1 MTRIVRRFAFVA
13 VALIALAAGL
23 QAAETTYG
31 AGVKLAVATPIKDL
45 YASPE
50 KFVGKTIR
58 VDGVVTSVC
67 TEMGCWLAIGAADN
81 QDQAVRFQA
90 EHDGKI
96 VFPITLKGKAAS
108 AEGVFVKID
117 ANNKEANE
125 AAGEHAAHLLV
136 ALRVM
141 NGLDP
146 DGRILRLVAQV
157 EEAKVAHHLG

>member
-1 MTRIVRRFAFVA
+1 MTRIVRCFAFVA
-13 VALIALAAGL
+13 VALIALAASL

-31 AGVKLAVATPIKDL
+31 AGVKLATATPINDL

-50 KFVGKTIR
+50 KFVGKTVR

-67 TEMGCWLAIGAADN
+67 TEMGCWLAIGATDN

-96 VFPITLKGKAAS
+96 VFPITLKGKPAS

-117 ANNKEANE
+117 ASNKEANE
-125 AAGEHAAHLLV
+125 AAGEHAASQPKAAEFGKKYQFQV
-136 ALRVM
+136 TGA
-141 NGLDP
+141 
-146 DGRILRLVAQV
+146 IAQ
-157 EEAKVAHHLG
+157 